1 MILAIFIFIFI
12 LGFLVF
18 IHELGHFIAA
28 KKSGIKVEEFGIGFP
43 PRIWGKKKG
52 ETTYS
57 INIIP
62 IGGFVKL
69 YGEDGVDKECLTD
82 PRSFTAKPL
91 WIKSLVI
98 SAGVVMNFLLASLI
112 FYFLL
117 GMSGF
122 TSQQFLIFDY
132 HFPFGSQE
140 NYPMVSAVAE
150 GSPAA
155 EKGIESGFIVISAN
169 GERFEKASNFAAF
182 IKERKGEEIL
192 LELRGIKNQ
201 ETREVKIMP
210 RVDPPE
216 KEGPLGIGLEE
227 IAEVRYEGFFG
238 KATAGFLHAL
248 NLGHYSIVSLGHLI
262 KISFKQETIK
272 PLSRFVGGPVMILA
286 ATNITLK
293 GGGGII
299 AILNLMALISLA
311 LAIVNI
317 LPFPALDGGRLVF
330 MGFEG
335 LTKKRIPLKVERNI
349 NLIGFVLL
357 ILLLV
362 LVSYKDIVQFKDVLF

>member
-1 MILAIFIFIFI
+1 MILAIIIFIFI

-18 IHELGHFIAA
+18 IHELGHFIVA

-43 PRIWGKKKG
+43 PRILTKKKG

-69 YGEDGVDKECLTD
+69 YGEDEVDKKCLTD
-82 PRSFTAKPL
+82 PRSFAAKPL
-91 WIKSLVI
+91 WIRSLVI

-132 HFPFGSQE
+132 QFPFGKQE
-140 NYPMVSAVAE
+140 NFPLILVVDKE
-150 GSPAA
+150 SPAA
-155 EKGIESGFIVISAN
+155 KVGLSPKTIVLSGNRI
-169 GERFEKASNFAAF
+169 RFESLEEF
-182 IKERKGEEIL
+182 ILFTDENKGEKVL
-192 LELRGIKNQ
+192 LEVKDMTTQ
-201 ETREVKIMP
+201 EVRKVSVIP
-210 RVDPPE
+210 RVDSPE
-216 KEGPLGIGLEE
+216 GEGPLGVGLGE
-227 IAEVRYEGFFG
+227 IAEIRYKTVLE
-238 KATAGFLHAL
+238 KATVGFLHAL
-248 NLGHYSIVSLGHLI
+248 NLGHYSVVSLGHLI
-262 KISFKQETIK
+262 KISFEQETIK
-272 PLSRFVGGPVMILA
+272 PLSSAVVGPVGILA
-286 ATNITLK
+286 VTRITLK
-293 GGGGII
+293 GGII

-335 LTKKRIPLKVERNI
+335 LTKKKIPLKIERNI
-349 NLIGFVLL
+349 NLVGFALL

-362 LVSYKDIVQFKDVLF
+362 LVTYKDIVQFKDILF